1 MEERRERVP
10 SEGTETKT
18 EDVTHDIL
26 DVRGI
31 SEVADTVVLLTGLGE
46 DIGVGS
52 GGLRMEGMEGDVPQ
66 GVTVIPEH
74 HASGGELVDGIDLS
88 SQGGVTRGY
97 STEEAAY
104 TLFLNSSGFS
114 LIIFLLSSRV
124 MPTG

>member
-10 SEGTETKT
+10 SEGAETKT

-52 GGLRMEGMEGDVPQ
+52 GGLRMEGLEGDVPQ
-66 GVTVIPEH
+66 GGRSYRNPRT
-74 HASGGELVDGIDLS
+74 SCLW
-88 SQGGVTRGY
+88 R
-97 STEEAAY
+97 
-104 TLFLNSSGFS
+104 
-114 LIIFLLSSRV
+114 
-124 MPTG
+124 

>member
-1 MEERRERVP
+1 MALEDYEWKDWRGTYLKEE
-10 SEGTETKT
+10 
-18 EDVTHDIL
+18 
-26 DVRGI
+26 
-31 SEVADTVVLLTGLGE
+31 
-46 DIGVGS
+46 
-52 GGLRMEGMEGDVPQ
+52 